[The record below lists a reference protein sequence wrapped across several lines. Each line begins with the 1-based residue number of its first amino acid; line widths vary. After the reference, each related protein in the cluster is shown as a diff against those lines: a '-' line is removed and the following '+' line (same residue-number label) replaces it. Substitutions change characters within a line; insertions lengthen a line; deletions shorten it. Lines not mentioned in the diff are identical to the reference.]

1 MSDLAITGSGFA
13 GAIIGMFL
21 LVLGII
27 LVMRNVFAN
36 RSKADLSQKYQ
47 ASASK
52 SPLTSRNKYP
62 EVDSFKLSGT
72 FFNVALAMSMAIV
85 VLAFSWTQYEEKV
98 FIPDDALALDEELI
112 QEPPRTAEPPPPP
125 PPPPP
130 PVIQE
135 VPDEEIEEED
145 EVSFKDQTVEEE
157 TAAPPPPPTPKAA
170 PPPPPP
176 PPPPAPKE
184 EEIFKVVED
193 MPRFPGC
200 EDKGMSKDELKK
212 CSEGKMVEFL
222 YKNLK
227 YPAIARENGVEGT
240 CVVQF
245 TVETDGKVSDIQI
258 VKDIGAGCGDES
270 KRVVDMMNAQGIKW
284 IPGKQRGREVRVRFT
299 LPVKFKLQ

>member
-1 MSDLAITGSGFA
+1 MSDLAITGNVLLWTTVGIA
-13 GAIIGMFL
+13 L
-21 LVLGII
+21 LVIATIFFLKRI
-27 LVMRNVFAN
+27 LDG
-36 RSKADLSQKYQ
+36 RSASVSEKYQ
-47 ASASK
+47 AGSS
-52 SPLTSRNKYP
+52 SSVLVGRNKYP
-62 EVDSFKLSGT
+62 EVDAFKLSGT
-72 FFNVALAMSMAIV
+72 FFNAALAISTALV

-98 FIPDDALALDEELI
+98 IIPEGALDFTEELI

-130 PVIQE
+130 PVIEE
-135 VPDEEIEEED
+135 VPEEEIDEED
-145 EVSFKDQTVEEE
+145 EIVFLDQTVTEE
-157 TAAPPPPPTPKAA
+157 TVVQAPPEVKKA

-200 EDKGMSKDELKK
+200 EGQGMSKEELKK

-245 TVETDGKVSDIQI
+245 TVEKDGTVTDVQ
-258 VKDIGAGCGDES
+258 VVRDIGAGCGQES
-270 KRVVDMMNAQGIKW
+270 QRVVDMMNAQGIKW
-284 IPGKQRGREVRVRFT
+284 TPGKQRGNAVRVRFT